1 MIDFQKIT
9 PALYPQLR
17 PLLCKEGHCEYS
29 FVNLCIWGKQRTA
42 FVHGHYAFFSQF
54 NRHLVYLFPTGDDE
68 VKPVVEAI
76 LEDAQQ
82 RGIRCYLTGL
92 SRNKCDLL
100 ENLFPG
106 KFRFHTDR
114 DDYDYLYNIDDLAD
128 LKGRKYQKKRNHLH
142 KFRACCPH
150 ACVEPLSAKNAE
162 QVCRM
167 AESWYESHQ
176 QANPW
181 SDIHLEQA
189 AFTRA
194 MNHFDELP
202 LEGLVLKNC
211 GEVIAFT
218 MASPLSEDTYDIH
231 FEKALDTVD
240 GAYTAINQAFAAW
253 LRDKH
258 PNLRYLNR
266 EDDVGLEGLRKAKL
280 SYYPVRLV
288 EKFWATPKEE
298 NDE

>member
-9 PALYPQLR
+9 PALYPQLQ
-17 PLLCKEGHCEYS
+17 PFLCKEEHCEYS

-42 FVHGHYAFFSQF
+42 FLHSHYAFLSQY
-54 NRHLVYLFPTGDDE
+54 NRHLVYLFPTGDDD
-68 VKPVVEAI
+68 VKEVVEAI
-76 LEDAQQ
+76 LEDAQM

-92 SRNKCDLL
+92 SREKCSLL
-100 ENLFPG
+100 EKLFPG

-142 KFRACCPH
+142 QFNARCPC
-150 ACVEPLSAKNAE
+150 ACVEPLSAENAG

-167 AESWYESHQ
+167 AESWYENHQ
-176 QANPW
+176 KANPL

-189 AFTRA
+189 AFKRA
-194 MNHFDELP
+194 MNHFEELP

-240 GAYTAINQAFAAW
+240 GAYAAINQAFAAW

-258 PNLRYLNR
+258 PKLRYLNR
-266 EDDVGLEGLRKAKL
+266 EDDVGLDGLRKAKL

-298 NDE
+298 SDE